1 MKSNKQSKKQMQA
14 AADSVDTG
22 ASQGAR
28 RATQYAPV
36 STRPLSPSID
46 SEVLAIA
53 KRRSRTN
60 VDKRRIVLAAATCA
74 KPGEIGTLMRRVG
87 V

>member
-28 RATQYAPV
+28 SATQYAPV